1 MWLSPSVAVEHGK
14 SSKMNRRGTM
24 DQVTVSDW
32 HHEAIVADRAVA
44 KSRVP
49 AAAIPRGVNYVLGG
63 LAG

>member
-1 MWLSPSVAVEHGK
+1 
-14 SSKMNRRGTM
+14 MNRRGTM
-24 DQVTVSDW
+24 DQVTVSEW
-32 HHEAIVADRAVA
+32 HHEAIGADRAVA